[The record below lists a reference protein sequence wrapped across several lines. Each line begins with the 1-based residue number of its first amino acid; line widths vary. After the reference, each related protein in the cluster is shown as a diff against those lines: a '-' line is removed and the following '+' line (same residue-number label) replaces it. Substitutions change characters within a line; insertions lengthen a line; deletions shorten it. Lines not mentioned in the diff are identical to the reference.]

1 MCVSTL
7 RAFALLC
14 THGYDEGTDTEP
26 LSERGLSW
34 PLKLTKSVV
43 IRVFP
48 SKSLNLY
55 YIFLSKKDKIKVQL
69 VISNISRIV
78 LYLKMSK
85 SHDRPETNCYL
96 TPFPNVNCHSFPSY
110 HTVLRTTNFHT
121 WYTLS
126 STLLTSPFSY
136 SREEARTIHE
146 FIKMMF
152 IHTYTI
158 VTSVRRRD
166 ETKRQSLCALR
177 INFHEITYREGFN
190 PREGFNLIRKRYVN
204 D

>member
-1 MCVSTL
+1 MCNHQSPWIFT
-7 RAFALLC
+7 
-14 THGYDEGTDTEP
+14 T
-26 LSERGLSW
+26 
-34 PLKLTKSVV
+34 
-43 IRVFP
+43 
-48 SKSLNLY
+48 Y
-55 YIFLSKKDKIKVQL
+55 YYPNGKIKVQL

-85 SHDRPETNCYL
+85 SHDHPETNCYL
-96 TPFPNVNCHSFPSY
+96 TPFPNVNCHSFPSS

-136 SREEARTIHE
+136 PREEARTIHE